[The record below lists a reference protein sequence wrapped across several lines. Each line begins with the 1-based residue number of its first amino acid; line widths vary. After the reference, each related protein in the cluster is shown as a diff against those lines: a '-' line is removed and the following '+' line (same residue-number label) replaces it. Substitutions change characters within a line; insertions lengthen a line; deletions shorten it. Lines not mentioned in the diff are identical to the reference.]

1 MTKKRSLIVALVAFA
16 ALIHPLPHL
25 VSFADSLLCML
36 LVHAGCVNVP
46 WGLQS
51 KLVIAAYECFGRAG
65 AQLAMFL
72 LPVVITLIPVAFI
85 YRYVRKRDF
94 ETICA
99 DCTAHSKTAW
109 TLLALFVLFSVARPD
124 VLISCQGVVSAEEE
138 VSLDEMPA
146 CQEPVRLELCLCHP
160 DTEELTK
167 SLMSAG
173 VISTQLVA
181 SAKSVEGYRLMTRE
195 SKNGDIVE
203 AVYVSEQAE
212 LTEEDVV
219 SASVVRDTVIDDYLV
234 KCYLSSSANRRLTEL
249 TRAYKPHGKKNPRDK
264 GRQLAVVVNGRL
276 MTAPVIQVEINGG
289 EFAICGNF
297 LREEAIREILR
308 EFCIMPAW
316 KWLLA

>member
-1 MTKKRSLIVALVAFA
+1 MNKKRSLIVALVAFA

-51 KLVIAAYECFGRAG
+51 KLVIEAYECFGPVWACPVV
-65 AQLAMFL
+65 FL
-72 LPVVITLIPVAFI
+72 LPIVFTLIPVAFI

-99 DCTAHSKTAW
+99 DCAAYSKTAW
-109 TLLALFVLFSVARPD
+109 TLLVLFVLFSVAWPC
-124 VLISCQGVVSAEEE
+124 IQTSCQGVASAEEE
-138 VSLDEMPA
+138 VALDEMLA
-146 CQEPVRLELCLCHP
+146 SQEPVRLELCLCHP

-167 SLMSAG
+167 PLMSAG

-181 SAKSVEGYRLMTRE
+181 SAKSVEGYRLLTQGW
-195 SKNGDIVE
+195 KDAVVE

-219 SASVVRDTVIDDYLV
+219 SASVVRDPVIDDYLV
-234 KCYLSSSANRRLTEL
+234 RCKLNSSANRRLAEL
-249 TRAYKPHGKKNPRDK
+249 TRAYKPHGKKNLRDK
-264 GRQLAVVVNGRL
+264 GRQLAIVVNGRL
-276 MTAPVIQVEINGG
+276 RTAPVIQVEINGG
-289 EFAICGNF
+289 EFDICGNF
-297 LREEAIREILR
+297 SREEA
-308 EFCIMPAW
+308 M
-316 KWLLA
+316 KLAASLNSK

>member
-16 ALIHPLPHL
+16 ALMLPLSRL

-36 LVHAGCVNVP
+36 LAHAGCVNVP
-46 WGLQS
+46 PWGVQS
-51 KLVIAAYECFGRAG
+51 KLIMAVYDCFGRAG

-99 DCTAHSKTAW
+99 DCVAHSKAAW
-109 TLLALFVLFSVARPD
+109 TLLVLFVLFSVAWPS
-124 VLISCQGVVSAEEE
+124 IQTSCQGVVSAEEE
-138 VSLDEMPA
+138 VTLDEMPA
-146 CQEPVRLELCLCHP
+146 SQEPVRLELCLCHP
-160 DTEELTK
+160 DTEELTTP
-167 SLMSAG
+167 LMSAG

-195 SKNGDIVE
+195 WKNGDIVE

-234 KCYLSSSANRRLTEL
+234 KCYLRSSANRRLTEL

-297 LREEAIREILR
+297 SREEA
-308 EFCIMPAW
+308 M
-316 KWLLA
+316 KLAASLNGKLVVK

>member
-16 ALIHPLPHL
+16 ALMLPLSRL

-36 LVHAGCVNVP
+36 LAHAGCVNVP
-46 WGLQS
+46 PWGVQS
-51 KLVIAAYECFGRAG
+51 KLIMAVYDCFGRAG

-99 DCTAHSKTAW
+99 DCTAHSKAAW
-109 TLLALFVLFSVARPD
+109 TLLVLFVLFSVAWPS
-124 VLISCQGVVSAEEE
+124 IQTSCQGVVSAEEE
-138 VSLDEMPA
+138 VTLDEMPA
-146 CQEPVRLELCLCHP
+146 SQEPVRLELCLCHP

-167 SLMSAG
+167 PLMSAG
-173 VISTQLVA
+173 VVSTQLVA

-195 SKNGDIVE
+195 WKNGDIVE

-249 TRAYKPHGKKNPRDK
+249 TRAYKPHGKRNPRDK
-264 GRQLAVVVNGRL
+264 GRQLAIVVNGRL
-276 MTAPVIQVEINGG
+276 MTAPVIQEEINGG
-289 EFAICGNF
+289 EFAICGNVS
-297 LREEAIREILR
+297 REEA
-308 EFCIMPAW
+308 M
-316 KWLLA
+316 KLAASLNGKLVVK

>member
-16 ALIHPLPHL
+16 ALMLPLSRL

-36 LVHAGCVNVP
+36 LAHAGCVNVP
-46 WGLQS
+46 PWGVQS
-51 KLVIAAYECFGRAG
+51 KLIMAVYDCFGRAG

-99 DCTAHSKTAW
+99 DCVAHSKAAW
-109 TLLALFVLFSVARPD
+109 TLLVLFVLFSVAWPS
-124 VLISCQGVVSAEEE
+124 IQTSCQGVVSAEEE

-146 CQEPVRLELCLCHP
+146 SQEPVRLELCLCHL

-167 SLMSAG
+167 PLMSAG

-195 SKNGDIVE
+195 WKNGDIVE

-234 KCYLSSSANRRLTEL
+234 KFYLSSSANRRLTEL
-249 TRAYKPHGKKNPRDK
+249 TRAYKPHGKRNPRDK
-264 GRQLAVVVNGRL
+264 GRQLAIVVNGRL
-276 MTAPVIQVEINGG
+276 MTAPVIQEEINGG

-297 LREEAIREILR
+297 SREEA
-308 EFCIMPAW
+308 M
-316 KWLLA
+316 KLAASLNGKLVVK

>member
-16 ALIHPLPHL
+16 ALMLPLSRL

-36 LVHAGCVNVP
+36 LAHAGCVNVP
-46 WGLQS
+46 PWGVQS
-51 KLVIAAYECFGRAG
+51 KLIMAVYDCFGRAG

-99 DCTAHSKTAW
+99 DCTAHSKAAW
-109 TLLALFVLFSVARPD
+109 TLLVLFVLFSVAWPS
-124 VLISCQGVVSAEEE
+124 IQTSCQGVVSAEEE

-146 CQEPVRLELCLCHP
+146 SQEPVRLEFCLCHP

-167 SLMSAG
+167 PLMSAG

-195 SKNGDIVE
+195 WKNGDIVE

-289 EFAICGNF
+289 EFSICGNF
-297 LREEAIREILR
+297 SREEA
-308 EFCIMPAW
+308 M
-316 KWLLA
+316 KLAASLNGKLVVK

>member
-16 ALIHPLPHL
+16 ALMLPLSRL
-25 VSFADSLLCML
+25 VSFADSL
-36 LVHAGCVNVP
+36 
-46 WGLQS
+46 
-51 KLVIAAYECFGRAG
+51 
-65 AQLAMFL
+65 
-72 LPVVITLIPVAFI
+72 
-85 YRYVRKRDF
+85 
-94 ETICA
+94 
-99 DCTAHSKTAW
+99 
-109 TLLALFVLFSVARPD
+109 
-124 VLISCQGVVSAEEE
+124 
-138 VSLDEMPA
+138 
-146 CQEPVRLELCLCHP
+146 LCLCHP

-167 SLMSAG
+167 PLMSAG

-195 SKNGDIVE
+195 WKNGDIVE

-249 TRAYKPHGKKNPRDK
+249 TRACKPHGKKNPRDK

-297 LREEAIREILR
+297 SREEA
-308 EFCIMPAW
+308 M
-316 KWLLA
+316 KLAASLNGKLVVK

>member
-16 ALIHPLPHL
+16 ALMLPLSRL

-36 LVHAGCVNVP
+36 LAHAGCVNVP
-46 WGLQS
+46 PWGVQS
-51 KLVIAAYECFGRAG
+51 KLIMAVYDCFGRAG

-85 YRYVRKRDF
+85 YRYVRKRDV

-99 DCTAHSKTAW
+99 DCAAHSKAAW

-146 CQEPVRLELCLCHP
+146 SQEPVRLELCLCHP

-167 SLMSAG
+167 PLMSAG

-181 SAKSVEGYRLMTRE
+181 SAKSVGGYRLMTRE
-195 SKNGDIVE
+195 WKND
-203 AVYVSEQAE
+203 
-212 LTEEDVV
+212 DVL
-219 SASVVRDTVIDDYLV
+219 SAIGWPIRRIYA
-234 KCYLSSSANRRLTEL
+234 ANS
-249 TRAYKPHGKKNPRDK
+249 
-264 GRQLAVVVNGRL
+264 
-276 MTAPVIQVEINGG
+276 
-289 EFAICGNF
+289 
-297 LREEAIREILR
+297 
-308 EFCIMPAW
+308 
-316 KWLLA
+316 